1 MVELACLSS
10 RHQMRNN
17 AQNHAFQFTPAIGIA
32 VSELEEI
39 NRPLKLILPRIWVN
53 LGVLVIYLDKSAGT
67 NHRVQRVVIH
77 PNESVEIFPKAEIL
91 NKCDR
96 YFTPSL
102 HHARKEIR
110 LLDPCSWIEPRWE
123 THTTFRVINLRR
135 NQMSFGQFDGEASCG
150 DLIQVDSKE

>member
-1 MVELACLSS
+1 M
-10 RHQMRNN
+10 RHD
-17 AQNHAFQFTPAIGIA
+17 AEGIA
-32 VSELEEI
+32 VQSAPAVCIAFSKLKEVDGTLKFVLSRIRI
-39 NRPLKLILPRIWVN
+39 NF
-53 LGVLVIYLDKSAGT
+53 GVLVIYLDKSAGT

-135 NQMSFGQFDGEASCG
+135 DQMSFGQFDGEASCG